1 MTLDNDRETEMSI
14 AHRYAEFCTELRFED
29 FPAEVVDH
37 AKKLVV
43 DIIANAIGGHA
54 WMESGPLVAASIR
67 GLNRGAGGAT
77 VLATGEAMA
86 PEWAALLNGTASHSL
101 DYDNHHA
108 KGVIHAGSSV
118 VPAALSAGEERGV
131 SGQEVLTAI
140 VAGYEIACR
149 LAMACNPFSSHEM
162 GFHPTGTCGVFGA
175 TAAVGKL
182 NGLTAAQLENAFGI
196 NGSQAAGSMQYDLNS
211 AWNKRAHPGFAAHSA
226 FIAVALATNG
236 FIGAAEPI
244 EGRDGFLRAYSLRPQ
259 PERATE
265 GLGDVFETLEIA
277 IKPYPL
283 CRYTHMTL
291 DQLISLAS
299 EEDLGPESV
308 RSIQVELPTYGVDL
322 VGRPLDMKR
331 QARSAV
337 DAQFSAPFAAALA
350 LTRRQAGM
358 HTFRQ
363 VIDEGPDDEFRRLMA
378 ATSVEPAEDLD
389 AIHPELWPGRVTVHT
404 ADRTFTRYGE
414 HIKGERSN
422 PMSWDDVRNKLGEL
436 APRHSAATL
445 DDVVE
450 AVRTIED
457 RTIHDVIA
465 PLRT

>member
-1 MTLDNDRETEMSI
+1 MSI
-14 AHRYAEFCTELRFED
+14 AHSYAQFSMELRFED
-29 FPAEVVDH
+29 LPADVVDH
-37 AKKLVV
+37 TKKLVV

-54 WMESGPLVAASIR
+54 WMESGPVVAASIR
-67 GLNRGAGGAT
+67 SLNRGAGGAT
-77 VLATGEAMA
+77 IFATGEDMA
-86 PEWAALLNGTASHSL
+86 PEWAALLNGTTSHSL

-118 VPAALSAGEERGV
+118 VPAAFSAGEEQGA
-131 SGQEVLTAI
+131 SGREVLVAI

-182 NGLTAAQLENAFGI
+182 SGLTAAQLENAFGI

-211 AWNKRAHPGFAAHSA
+211 AWNKRAHPGLAAHSA
-226 FIAVALATNG
+226 FIAVALAGNG
-236 FIGAAEPI
+236 FLGAAEPI

-265 GLGDVFETLEIA
+265 GLGESFETREVA

-299 EEDLGPESV
+299 EENLRPESV
-308 RSIQVELPTYGVDL
+308 TSIQVELPTYGVDL
-322 VGRPLDMKR
+322 VGRPLDLKR
-331 QARSAV
+331 RARSAV
-337 DAQFSAPFAAALA
+337 DAQFSAPFAVALA
-350 LTRRQAGM
+350 LTRRAADM
-358 HTFRQ
+358 LTFRQ
-363 VIDEGPDDEFRRLMA
+363 VIDQGLDDEFRRLMA
-378 ATSVEPAEDLD
+378 ATSVESAEDLD

-414 HIKGERSN
+414 HIKGERPN
-422 PMSWDDVRNKLGEL
+422 PMSWDDMRNKLGEL
-436 APRHSAATL
+436 APQHSTTVL
-445 DDVVE
+445 DDVVD
-450 AVRTIED
+450 AVRTIEE
-457 RTIHDVIA
+457 RTIAEVVA
-465 PLRT
+465 PLRV

>member
-1 MTLDNDRETEMSI
+1 MSI
-14 AHRYAEFCTELRFED
+14 AHRYAGFSAELRFED
-29 FPAEVVDH
+29 LPPEVVDH
-37 AKKLVV
+37 TKKLIV
-43 DIIANAIGGHA
+43 DIIANAIGGHE
-54 WMESGPLVAASIR
+54 WMESGPVVAASIKA
-67 GLNRGAGGAT
+67 LNRGAGGAT
-77 VLATGEAMA
+77 VFATGEDMA
-86 PEWAALLNGTASHSL
+86 PEWAALLNGTTSHSL

-108 KGVIHAGSSV
+108 RGVIHAGSSV
-118 VPAALSAGEERGV
+118 VPAALSAGEEQGT
-131 SGQEVLTAI
+131 SGREVLAAI

-175 TAAVGKL
+175 TAAVGRL
-182 NGLTAAQLENAFGI
+182 NGLTAAQLESAFGI

-211 AWNKRAHPGFAAHSA
+211 AWNKRAHPGLAAHSA
-226 FIAVALATNG
+226 FIAVALAGNG
-236 FIGAAEPI
+236 FLGAAEPI

-265 GLGDVFETLEIA
+265 GLGEWFETLEIA

-299 EEDLGPESV
+299 EEDLRPESV
-308 RSIQVELPTYGVDL
+308 TSIQVELPTYGVDL
-322 VGRPLDMKR
+322 VGRPIDVKR
-331 QARSAV
+331 RARSAV

-350 LTRRQAGM
+350 LTRRAADMG
-358 HTFRQ
+358 TFRQ
-363 VIDEGPDDEFRRLMA
+363 VIDEGLDDEFRRLMA
-378 ATSVEPAEDLD
+378 ATSVESAEDLD

-414 HIKGERSN
+414 HIKGERPN

-436 APRHSAATL
+436 APRHSATAL
-445 DDVVE
+445 DDVVD
-450 AVRTIED
+450 AVRSIED
-457 RTIHDVIA
+457 RSIAEVVA
-465 PLRT
+465 PLRV